1 MGIVFSASAIAHAD
15 AAATELMNAVD
26 GARLASLCA
35 YKSRPRACQSLMQ
48 SFRTEITS
56 QSKTHARA
64 AFATVEN
71 LSTIAVDKYVQSLY
85 KIGLSELRI

>member
-15 AAATELMNAVD
+15 AAATELMNAVA

-48 SFRTEITS
+48 SFRTEISRNQKRTRALHS
-56 QSKTHARA
+56 PQSKTCPQLLWISMCKVCTKLA
-64 AFATVEN
+64 
-71 LSTIAVDKYVQSLY
+71 
-85 KIGLSELRI
+85 